1 MMPLVFSLMS
11 GLSVSVIPLLVCDDS
26 SMARKQVLRALP
38 ADWPVSV
45 TEAGNG
51 HQAMEAIRRGLGQ
64 VVLLDLTMPKMD
76 GYQVLSALRAEGLK
90 AHVIVIS
97 GDVQEEA
104 VRRVRELGA
113 LAFLKKP
120 FDEHELRQTLR
131 QLGLLMEPDQALLGS
146 RPAANTVIS
155 FHDVFRETVNVAIGR
170 AAALIAKV
178 LGVFVQLPVPNV
190 NILEVGE
197 LHMALTDAS
206 SCKQLTAICQGF
218 IGSGI
223 AGEALLMFHDSEI
236 ADIAQLMQR
245 QSADYSDLE
254 MLLDLSSVLIGAC
267 LSSIAEQI
275 DVAFS
280 QGHPQV
286 LGQHAAIDELIRV
299 NHKRWKKTLAVEI
312 SYSLEGHDI
321 RFDLLLLF
329 TEDSIERL
337 THKLAYLMN

>member
-1 MMPLVFSLMS
+1 
-11 GLSVSVIPLLVCDDS
+11 
-26 SMARKQVLRALP
+26 MARKQVLRALP
-38 ADWPVSV
+38 ADWSVSI
-45 TEAGNG
+45 TEASDGRQG
-51 HQAMEAIRRGLGQ
+51 LEAIRQGLGQ
-64 VVLLDLTMPKMD
+64 VVLLDLTMPEMD
-76 GYQVLSALRAEGLK
+76 GYQVLAAMRAEGLT
-90 AHVIVIS
+90 AQVIVIS

-104 VRRVRELGA
+104 VRRVRALGA

-120 FDEHELRQTLR
+120 FDESELRHTLGE
-131 QLGLLMEPDQALLGS
+131 LGLLGAPGQAL
-146 RPAANTVIS
+146 AAPRQAPSVEIS
-155 FHDVFRETVNVAIGR
+155 FRDAFRETVNVAIGR

-197 LHMALTDAS
+197 LHMALMDAG
-206 SCKQLTAICQGF
+206 SCQQLTAICQGF

-236 ADIAQLMQR
+236 ADMAELMKR
-245 QSADYSDLE
+245 QGPEYSDLE

-275 DVAFS
+275 DVVFS
-280 QGHPQV
+280 QGHPQI

-299 NHKRWKKTLAVEI
+299 NGQRWKKTLAVEI

-321 RFDLLLLF
+321 HFDLLLLF

>member
-1 MMPLVFSLMS
+1 M
-11 GLSVSVIPLLVCDDS
+11 SVIPLLVCDDS
-26 SMARKQVLRALP
+26 NMARKQVLRALP

-45 TEAGNG
+45 TEAGDG
-51 HQAMEAIRRGLGQ
+51 RQAMEAIRRGLGQ
-64 VVLLDLTMPKMD
+64 VVLLDLTMPQMD

-90 AHVIVIS
+90 AQVIVIS
-97 GDVQEEA
+97 GDIQEEA

-120 FDEHELRQTLR
+120 FDENELRQTLSR
-131 QLGLLMEPDQALLGS
+131 LGLLSEPGQASLGS

-206 SCKQLTAICQGF
+206 SCKELTAICQGF

-236 ADIAQLMQR
+236 ADIARLMQR
-245 QSADYSDLE
+245 QSTDYSDLE
-254 MLLDLSSVLIGAC
+254 MLLDLSRVLIGAC

-275 DVAFS
+275 DVVFS
-280 QGHPQV
+280 QGHPQI

-299 NHKRWKKTLAVEI
+299 NRKRWKKTLAVEI

>member
-1 MMPLVFSLMS
+1 M
-11 GLSVSVIPLLVCDDS
+11 
-26 SMARKQVLRALP
+26 RALP
-38 ADWPVSV
+38 VNWPVTV
-45 TEAGNG
+45 TEACDGR
-51 HQAMEAIRRGLGQ
+51 QAMEAIRNGLGQ
-64 VVLLDLTMPKMD
+64 VVLLDLTMPHMD
-76 GYQVLSALRAEGLK
+76 GYQVLGALRDEGLSAK
-90 AHVIVIS
+90 VIVIS

-120 FDEHELRQTLR
+120 FDQDELHQLLS
-131 QLGLLMEPDQALLGS
+131 QLGLMAAAGQARQGAVS
-146 RPAANTVIS
+146 S
-155 FHDVFRETVNVAIGR
+155 DVAIGFREAFSETVNVAIGQ

-178 LGVFVQLPVPNV
+178 LGVFVQLPVPSV
-190 NILEVGE
+190 NLFEVGE
-197 LHMALTDAS
+197 LHMALADAGS
-206 SCKQLTAICQGF
+206 NQRLTAICQGF

-236 ADIAQLMQR
+236 ADMAKLMR
-245 QSADYSDLE
+245 FQSAEYSDME
-254 MLLDLSSVLIGAC
+254 MLLDFSSILISAC

-275 DVAFS
+275 DVVFS
-280 QGHPQV
+280 QGHPQI
-286 LGQHAAIDELIRV
+286 LGQHGTIDELIRV
-299 NHKRWKKTLAVEI
+299 NGQRWKKNLAVEI

>member
-1 MMPLVFSLMS
+1 MDIPVSLIPLV
-11 GLSVSVIPLLVCDDS
+11 VCDDS
-26 SMARKQVLRALP
+26 NMARKQVLRALP

-45 TEAGNG
+45 TEAVNG
-51 HQAMEAIRRGLGQ
+51 RQAMDAIRQGLGH
-64 VVLLDLTMPKMD
+64 VVLLDLTMPEMD
-76 GYQVLSALRAEGLK
+76 GYQVLGALRDEGLK
-90 AHVIVIS
+90 AQVIVIS
-97 GDVQEEA
+97 GDVQDEA
-104 VRRVRELGA
+104 VRRVHELGA

-120 FDEHELRQTLR
+120 FDENDLRQTLAR
-131 QLGLLMEPDQALLGS
+131 LGLLAQPSQVPLQNRS
-146 RPAANTVIS
+146 VTNTAIS

-190 NILEVGE
+190 NLLEVGE
-197 LHMALTDAS
+197 LHMALTDVGS
-206 SCKQLTAICQGF
+206 SQQLTAICQGF

-223 AGEALLMFHDSEI
+223 AGEALLIFHESEI

-275 DVAFS
+275 DVVFS
-280 QGHPQV
+280 QGHPQI
-286 LGQHAAIDELIRV
+286 LGQHAAIEELIRD
-299 NHKRWKKTLAVEI
+299 NSKHWKKTLAVEI

-329 TEDSIERL
+329 TEDSVERL

>member
-1 MMPLVFSLMS
+1 MS

>member
-1 MMPLVFSLMS
+1 
-11 GLSVSVIPLLVCDDS
+11 
-26 SMARKQVLRALP
+26 
-38 ADWPVSV
+38 
-45 TEAGNG
+45 
-51 HQAMEAIRRGLGQ
+51 
-64 VVLLDLTMPKMD
+64 
-76 GYQVLSALRAEGLK
+76 
-90 AHVIVIS
+90 
-97 GDVQEEA
+97 
-104 VRRVRELGA
+104 
-113 LAFLKKP
+113 
-120 FDEHELRQTLR
+120 
-131 QLGLLMEPDQALLGS
+131 LGLLTKPGQASLGS
-146 RPAANTVIS
+146 RLAANTVIS
-155 FHDVFRETVNVAIGR
+155 FHDAFRETVNVAIGR
-170 AAALIAKV
+170 AAALIAQV

-206 SCKQLTAICQGF
+206 NSKQLTAICQGF

-245 QSADYSDLE
+245 QSPDYSDLE

-275 DVAFS
+275 DVVFS
-280 QGHPQV
+280 QGHPQI

-299 NHKRWKKTLAVEI
+299 NSKRWKKTLAVEI

>member
-1 MMPLVFSLMS
+1 
-11 GLSVSVIPLLVCDDS
+11 
-26 SMARKQVLRALP
+26 MARKQVLRALP
-38 ADWPVSV
+38 ADWSVSI
-45 TEAGNG
+45 TEASNG
-51 HQAMEAIRRGLGQ
+51 RQAMEAIRKGLGQ
-64 VVLLDLTMPKMD
+64 VVLLDLTMPEMD
-76 GYQVLSALRAEGLK
+76 GYQVLSALRTEGLK
-90 AHVIVIS
+90 SQVIVIS

-104 VRRVRELGA
+104 VRRVSELGA

-120 FDEHELRQTLR
+120 FDESELRQTLSR
-131 QLGLLMEPDQALLGS
+131 LGLLTKATQAPLQH
-146 RPAANTVIS
+146 RPTSNTAIH
-155 FHDVFRETVNVAIGR
+155 FHDAFRETVNVAIGR

-190 NILEVGE
+190 NVLEVGE
-197 LHMALTDAS
+197 LHMALTDAGS
-206 SCKQLTAICQGF
+206 SQQLTAICQGF

-223 AGEALLMFHDSEI
+223 AGEALLMFHDSEVS
-236 ADIAQLMQR
+236 DIAQLMQR

-254 MLLDLSSVLIGAC
+254 MVLDLSSVLIGAC

-275 DVAFS
+275 DVVFS

-299 NHKRWKKTLAVEI
+299 NQTRWKKTLAVEI

-337 THKLAYLMN
+337 THKLAYLMS

>member
-1 MMPLVFSLMS
+1 
-11 GLSVSVIPLLVCDDS
+11 
-26 SMARKQVLRALP
+26 MARKQVLRALP
-38 ADWPVSV
+38 ADWSVSI
-45 TEAGNG
+45 TEASNG
-51 HQAMEAIRRGLGQ
+51 RQAMEAIRKGLGH
-64 VVLLDLTMPKMD
+64 VVLLDLTMPEMD
-76 GYQVLSALRAEGLK
+76 GYQVLSALRTEGLK
-90 AHVIVIS
+90 AQVIVIS

-104 VRRVRELGA
+104 VRRVSELGA

-120 FDEHELRQTLR
+120 FDENELRQTLSR
-131 QLGLLMEPDQALLGS
+131 LGLLTKSAQTPQQHRTTS
-146 RPAANTVIS
+146 NTAIH
-155 FHDVFRETVNVAIGR
+155 FHDAFRETVNVAIGR

-197 LHMALTDAS
+197 LHMALADAGS
-206 SCKQLTAICQGF
+206 SQQLTAICQGF

-223 AGEALLMFHDSEI
+223 AGEALLIFHDSEV

-254 MLLDLSSVLIGAC
+254 MVLDLSSVLIGAC

-275 DVAFS
+275 DVVFS

-286 LGQHAAIDELIRV
+286 LGQHAAIDELILV
-299 NHKRWKKTLAVEI
+299 NQTRWKKTLAVEI

-337 THKLAYLMN
+337 THKLAYLMS

>member
-1 MMPLVFSLMS
+1 M
-11 GLSVSVIPLLVCDDS
+11 SVIPLLVCDDS
-26 SMARKQVLRALP
+26 NMARKQVLRALP

-51 HQAMEAIRRGLGQ
+51 REAMEAIRRGLGQ
-64 VVLLDLTMPKMD
+64 VVLLDLTMPEMD

-90 AHVIVIS
+90 AQVIVIS
-97 GDVQEEA
+97 GDIQDEA
-104 VRRVRELGA
+104 VRRVHELGA

-120 FDEHELRQTLR
+120 FDENQLRQTLS
-131 QLGLLMEPDQALLGS
+131 QLGLLTKPGQASLGS

-155 FHDVFRETVNVAIGR
+155 FHDAFRETVNVAIGR
-170 AAALIAKV
+170 AAALIAQV

-206 SCKQLTAICQGF
+206 NSKQLTAICQGF

-245 QSADYSDLE
+245 QSPDYSDLE

-275 DVAFS
+275 DVVFS
-280 QGHPQV
+280 QGHPQI

-299 NHKRWKKTLAVEI
+299 NSKRWKKTLAVEI

>member
-1 MMPLVFSLMS
+1 MS
-11 GLSVSVIPLLVCDDS
+11 AYLLSAIPLLVCDDS
-26 SMARKQVLRALP
+26 NMARKQVLRALP

-51 HQAMEAIRRGLGQ
+51 REAMDAIRRGLGQ
-64 VVLLDLTMPKMD
+64 VVLLDLTMPEMD

-90 AHVIVIS
+90 AQVIVIS
-97 GDVQEEA
+97 GDIQEEA

-120 FDEHELRQTLR
+120 FDENELRQTLS
-131 QLGLLMEPDQALLGS
+131 QLGLLTETGQALLGS

-206 SCKQLTAICQGF
+206 SCKELTAICQGF

-245 QSADYSDLE
+245 QNTDYSDLE

-275 DVAFS
+275 DVVFS
-280 QGHPQV
+280 QGHPQI
-286 LGQHAAIDELIRV
+286 LGQHASIDELIRD
-299 NHKRWKKTLAVEI
+299 NHKRWRKTLAVEI

>member
-1 MMPLVFSLMS
+1 M
-11 GLSVSVIPLLVCDDS
+11 SVIPLLVCDDS

-38 ADWPVSV
+38 ADWSVSI
-45 TEAGNG
+45 TEASDGRQG
-51 HQAMEAIRRGLGQ
+51 LEAIRQGLGQ
-64 VVLLDLTMPKMD
+64 VVLLDLTMPEMD
-76 GYQVLSALRAEGLK
+76 GYQVLAAMRAEGLT
-90 AHVIVIS
+90 AQVIVIS

-104 VRRVRELGA
+104 VRRVRALGA

-120 FDEHELRQTLR
+120 FDESELRHTLGE
-131 QLGLLMEPDQALLGS
+131 LGLLGAPGQAL
-146 RPAANTVIS
+146 AAPRQAPSVEIS
-155 FHDVFRETVNVAIGR
+155 FRDAFRETVNVAIGR

-197 LHMALTDAS
+197 LHMALMDAG
-206 SCKQLTAICQGF
+206 SCQQLTAICQGF

-236 ADIAQLMQR
+236 ADMAELMKR
-245 QSADYSDLE
+245 QGPEYSDLE

-275 DVAFS
+275 DVVFS
-280 QGHPQV
+280 QGHPQI

-299 NHKRWKKTLAVEI
+299 NGQRWKKTLAVEI

-321 RFDLLLLF
+321 HFDLLLLF

>member
-1 MMPLVFSLMS
+1 M
-11 GLSVSVIPLLVCDDS
+11 SVIPLLVCDDS
-26 SMARKQVLRALP
+26 NMARKQVLRALP

-45 TEAGNG
+45 TEAGDG
-51 HQAMEAIRRGLGQ
+51 RQAMEAIRRGLGQ
-64 VVLLDLTMPKMD
+64 VVLLDLTMPQMD

-90 AHVIVIS
+90 AQVIVIS
-97 GDVQEEA
+97 GDIQEEA

-120 FDEHELRQTLR
+120 FDENELRQTLSR
-131 QLGLLMEPDQALLGS
+131 LGLLSEPGQASLGS

-206 SCKQLTAICQGF
+206 SCKELTAICQGF

-236 ADIAQLMQR
+236 ADIARLMQR
-245 QSADYSDLE
+245 QSTDYSDLE

-275 DVAFS
+275 DVVFS
-280 QGHPQV
+280 QGHPQI

-299 NHKRWKKTLAVEI
+299 NRKRWKKTLAVEI

>member
-1 MMPLVFSLMS
+1 M
-11 GLSVSVIPLLVCDDS
+11 IPLLVCDDS
-26 SMARKQVLRALP
+26 NMARKQVLRALP

-45 TEAGNG
+45 TEASNG
-51 HQAMEAIRRGLGQ
+51 RQGMDAIRRGLGK
-64 VVLLDLTMPKMD
+64 VVLLDLTMPEMD
-76 GYQVLSALRAEGLK
+76 GYQVLSAIRAEGLM
-90 AHVIVIS
+90 AQVIVIS

-104 VRRVRELGA
+104 VRRVHELGA

-120 FDEHELRQTLR
+120 FDESELRQTLS
-131 QLGLLMEPDQALLGS
+131 QLGLLTEVGEPALRS

-155 FHDVFRETVNVAIGR
+155 FQDAFRETVNVAIGR

-197 LHMALTDAS
+197 LHMALSDAG
-206 SCKQLTAICQGF
+206 SCKDLTAICQGF

-245 QSADYSDLE
+245 QSAEYSDLE
-254 MLLDLSSVLIGAC
+254 MLLDLASVLIGAC

-275 DVAFS
+275 DVVFS

-286 LGQHAAIDELIRV
+286 LGQHTAIDELIRV
-299 NHKRWKKTLAVEI
+299 NRQHWKKTLAVEI

>member
-1 MMPLVFSLMS
+1 MVVSEIPLV
-11 GLSVSVIPLLVCDDS
+11 VCDDS
-26 SMARKQVLRALP
+26 NMARKQVLRALP
-38 ADWPVSV
+38 ADWSVSI
-45 TEAGNG
+45 TEASNG
-51 HQAMEAIRRGLGQ
+51 RQAMEAIRKGLGQ
-64 VVLLDLTMPKMD
+64 VVLLDLTMPEMD
-76 GYQVLSALRAEGLK
+76 GYQVLSALRTEGLK
-90 AHVIVIS
+90 AQVIVIS
-97 GDVQEEA
+97 GDIQEEA
-104 VRRVRELGA
+104 VRRVSELGG

-120 FDEHELRQTLR
+120 FDENELRQTLSR
-131 QLGLLMEPDQALLGS
+131 LGLLTKATQAPLQH
-146 RPAANTVIS
+146 RPTSNTAIH
-155 FHDVFRETVNVAIGR
+155 FHDAFRETVNVAIGR

-190 NILEVGE
+190 NVLEVGE
-197 LHMALTDAS
+197 LHMALADAGS
-206 SCKQLTAICQGF
+206 SQQLTAICQGF

-223 AGEALLMFHDSEI
+223 AGEALLMFHDSEV

-254 MLLDLSSVLIGAC
+254 MVLDLSSVLIGAC

-275 DVAFS
+275 DVVFS

-299 NHKRWKKTLAVEI
+299 NQTRWKKTLAVEI

-337 THKLAYLMN
+337 THKLAYLMS

>member
-1 MMPLVFSLMS
+1 MRAV
-11 GLSVSVIPLLVCDDS
+11 SVSVIPLVVCDDS
-26 SMARKQVLRALP
+26 NMARKQVLRALP
-38 ADWPVSV
+38 ADWPVSI
-45 TEAGNG
+45 TEASHGRE
-51 HQAMEAIRRGLGQ
+51 AMDAIRKGLGQ
-64 VVLLDLTMPKMD
+64 VVLLDLTMPEMD
-76 GYQVLSALRAEGLK
+76 GYQVLSALRTEGLK
-90 AHVIVIS
+90 AQVIVIS

-104 VRRVRELGA
+104 VRRVHELGA

-120 FDEHELRQTLR
+120 FDENELRQTLGR
-131 QLGLLMEPDQALLGS
+131 LGLLNGPGLTTSQNRSTAS
-146 RPAANTVIS
+146 TAIN
-155 FHDVFRETVNVAIGR
+155 FHDAFRETVNVAIGR

-197 LHMALTDAS
+197 LHMALADAGS
-206 SCKQLTAICQGF
+206 SRQLTAICQGF

-223 AGEALLMFHDSEI
+223 AGEALLIFHDSEI

-275 DVAFS
+275 DVVFS

-286 LGQHAAIDELIRV
+286 LGQHAAIEELIRA
-299 NHKRWKKTLAVEI
+299 NRTHWKKTLAVEI
-312 SYSLEGHDI
+312 SYGLEGQDI

-337 THKLAYLMN
+337 THKLAYLMS